1 MTVER
6 GDKAQS
12 AASTGYV
19 VDTSS
24 AMVVALPPNERRKK
38 KTQSKCT
45 DCSAS
50 GAAKLAKASLKTR
63 NHVGTRFKRVNAVSY
78 DWEQESD
85 HTNQRTEECIKP
97 ATNKPTAKQRHAQV
111 AMKPE

>member
-1 MTVER
+1 M
-6 GDKAQS
+6 
-12 AASTGYV
+12 
-19 VDTSS
+19 VD
-24 AMVVALPPNERRKK
+24 
-38 KTQSKCT
+38 
-45 DCSAS
+45 
-50 GAAKLAKASLKTR
+50 
-63 NHVGTRFKRVNAVSY
+63 TRFKRVNAVSY